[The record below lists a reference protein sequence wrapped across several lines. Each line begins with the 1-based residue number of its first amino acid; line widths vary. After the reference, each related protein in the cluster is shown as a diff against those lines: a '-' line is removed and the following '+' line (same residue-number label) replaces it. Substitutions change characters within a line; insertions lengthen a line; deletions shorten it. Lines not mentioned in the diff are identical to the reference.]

1 MARVFITGSSD
12 GLGLLAGQQLARAG
26 HEVVL
31 PARNDRRAAD
41 TWAALPKAAAVVAG
55 DLASRSSSAPP
66 PSASSAPRPLD
77 LPGAG
82 DRDGRSPRGDEHA
95 GRRRDVHREP
105 AARGSQ
111 ICAG

>member
-12 GLGLLAGQQLARAG
+12 GLGLLAG

-66 PSASSAPRPLD
+66 PSASSSASASAS
-77 LPGAG
+77 GSAG
-82 DRDGRSPRGDEHA
+82 SW
-95 GRRRDVHREP
+95 
-105 AARGSQ
+105 
-111 ICAG
+111 